1 MHAGA
6 AGDSQLCRCAGQSL
20 RIMQSACAV
29 PSRAVPSRAVLFH
42 AVLCLGV
49 GVAFFTHSNMPKNV
63 CEDSPP
69 SCSVFFSLFNVE

>member
-1 MHAGA
+1 MVPCHT
-6 AGDSQLCRCAGQSL
+6 
-20 RIMQSACAV
+20 ACHVGRQTAF
-29 PSRAVPSRAVLFH
+29 PALATEPCRAVPCRAVPCRAVLFH

>member
-1 MHAGA
+1 MPHRSSD
-6 AGDSQLCRCAGQSL
+6 DSEFCNCAGQSL

-29 PSRAVPSRAVLFH
+29 PFH

>member
-1 MHAGA
+1 M
-6 AGDSQLCRCAGQSL
+6 
-20 RIMQSACAV
+20 MQSACAV